1 MAKKTGAVKK
11 KRNARARGAKEVSD
25 TQPDQQDQSTA
36 NPKPEVPAQQG
47 GLRSLLR
54 LVKKD
59 KKEEEQNSE
68 VPVKR
73 EKTPVKRKGG
83 AQKKDAHPTRAKD
96 KPKKGFFHGTV
107 KFFQSVWG
115 ELKKVHWPTRSEIA
129 VYTMVVIG
137 SVFFVSLL
145 IWIADSILSRL
156 VALLLRL

>member
-11 KRNARARGAKEVSD
+11 KKNAKARRTKAAPD
-25 TQPDQQDQSTA
+25 TPQGKNQEASQAET
-36 NPKPEVPAQQG
+36 PAQQG

-59 KKEEEQNSE
+59 EEQSSQGRRPPR
-68 VPVKR
+68 VR
-73 EKTPVKRKGG
+73 EKR
-83 AQKKDAHPTRAKD
+83 D
-96 KPKKGFFHGTV
+96 KPKKGFFHGIA
-107 KFFQSVWG
+107 KFFQSVLG
-115 ELKKVHWPTRSEIA
+115 ELKKVHWPTRSETA

-137 SVFFVSLL
+137 SVIFVSLL